1 MRFVIHWQN
10 AMRDEYAAL
19 IKNNTRTL
27 VPRPTDTN
35 IICSMRLFRH
45 KYHSDGTLSHYKACL
60 VANGSTQLKGVDV
73 DETFSPVVKLGT
85 IHTVLSLASSRH
97 WPVHQFDVKSAF
109 LHGDISETVY
119 IHQPLGFQDSLH
131 LDYVCLL
138 QRSLYGLKQA
148 LRVWFQQFASYIT
161 RVGFHHSPCD
171 SSIFIYRQGMDT
183 AYLLLHV
190 DDIGCSYLK
199 RSMLLRF
206 LSGLSLAGSLQYL
219 TFTRPDISYAVQQIE
234 MVVHYSEIDFSA
246 EAEYRGVVNVVAE
259 TCWLHNLLR
268 ELHTPVSSTAFVYCA
283 NANAIYLSCNP
294 VQHRRTKHI
303 EIDIHFVHDFVVAGQ
318 VRVLYV
324 C

>member
-119 IHQPLGFQDSLH
+119 IHQPLG
-131 LDYVCLL
+131 
-138 QRSLYGLKQA
+138 
-148 LRVWFQQFASYIT
+148 
-161 RVGFHHSPCD
+161 
-171 SSIFIYRQGMDT
+171 
-183 AYLLLHV
+183 
-190 DDIGCSYLK
+190 
-199 RSMLLRF
+199 MLLSQKKYVVEILER
-206 LSGLSLAGSLQYL
+206 AGMVNCNPSQTPIDTKSKL
-219 TFTRPDISYAVQQIE
+219 DISYAVQQIE

-259 TCWLHNLLR
+259 TCWLHNFMR
-268 ELHTPVSSTAFVYCA
+268 DSY
-283 NANAIYLSCNP
+283 SCQEKKN
-294 VQHRRTKHI
+294 K
-303 EIDIHFVHDFVVAGQ
+303 EIDVELCTGCHLLMFMFIFDKVFSTWMTFGGNTRDLGSFGEETDEITDLHQDSPRSIAYRPWRWRHRHKAMPS
-318 VRVLYV
+318 
-324 C
+324 